1 MKTTSMFQQVSV
13 VYGNTSA
20 AGQRPVPKAFQL
32 CRGRFLNRF
41 WHGVGGNK

>member
-32 CRGRFLNRF
+32 CRFLNRL
-41 WHGVGGNK
+41 WYGVGGTK